1 MTNKIENLCDILTPQ
16 EISEF
21 LGISY
26 NSALKLIKYNMVYL
40 KLGSRY
46 RVTKENFLKF
56 LQTLT
61 PSQATINK

>member
-1 MTNKIENLCDILTPQ
+1 MTNKIENLADILTPQ
-16 EISEF
+16 EIGEF

-26 NSALKLIKYNMVYL
+26 TSSLKLVKYNMAYL

-56 LQTLT
+56 LQTST
-61 PSQATINK
+61 PTQAIINK